1 MGFFYLRETFAP
13 KLLGIKAKK
22 LRKETGNDAW
32 HTEWESPDR
41 TLGKVLRTALVR
53 PFRLLGTQP
62 IIQALALYMA
72 YLYGLMYLV

>member
-1 MGFFYLRETFAP
+1 M
-13 KLLGIKAKK
+13 
-22 LRKETGNDAW
+22 RKETGNDAW

-41 TLGKVLRTALVR
+41 TLGKVLRTALIR

-62 IIQALALYMA
+62 IVQALALYMA